1 MLLNFRRSQLSDKN
15 AYLHFV
21 YEEYAKKNTKNAV
34 SFGVKRV
41 FQGGFGKRLPPPN
54 WQWANA

>member
-21 YEEYAKKNTKNAV
+21 YEEYAKKKHKKR
-34 SFGVKRV
+34 SFFWRKKGVPGWFWETVTTPKLAM
-41 FQGGFGKRLPPPN
+41 G
-54 WQWANA
+54 